1 MGGTNLEKIL
11 FISGPVGLGHV
22 GRELEIAKEL
32 RKLDSNVEIVW
43 YAEEPA
49 TEYLRSAGES
59 IQWSIDE
66 SMITTG
72 FADTSSSDD
81 FSLSLPNFFLR
92 WSKTFPERVA
102 LYQNIV
108 KEEGVDTIV
117 GDESMELMLALV
129 KHPEYKRFKFVYL
142 TDFFGAYQ
150 IRMKLMEILAV
161 YIFNRG
167 WSKFMRN
174 PELYEKFIFIGE
186 REDIRDKSM
195 GLFLPNRKDLANK
208 YADFVGPILPFHP
221 EDYMDKEEM
230 KRKLGYDSR
239 PLIICTGGGSSA
251 CKPLLDLC
259 ARTYPILRKNM
270 SDVQMRIVTGPR
282 IPQEAINPGN
292 GLSVVGFVPRL
303 YEHFAAAD
311 LVITSAG
318 GASTLELTALQ
329 RPFLYFPLKY
339 HFEQNFEVVPRC
351 ERYSAGVKM
360 VFSEITPELL
370 TKSIIENIGVKV
382 NYPKVPLD
390 GAKKTAEL
398 IRHVMGTR

>member
-1 MGGTNLEKIL
+1 VTKTL
-11 FISGPVGLGHV
+11 FIAGSIGLGHV

-32 RKLDSNVEIVW
+32 RKLDSSVEIVW
-43 YAEEPA
+43 CAQEPA

-59 IQWSIDE
+59 IRWLIDE
-66 SMITTG
+66 SIIATG
-72 FADTSSSDD
+72 FVDKYSSDD
-81 FSLSLPNFFLR
+81 YSLSLPNMFLR
-92 WSKTFPERVA
+92 WSKTFPETVA
-102 LYQNIV
+102 LYQKIV
-108 KEEGVDTIV
+108 NEEGVDTIV
-117 GDESMELMLALV
+117 GDESMDLMLALV

-150 IRMKLMEILAV
+150 IRMKLMEMLAV
-161 YIFNRG
+161 YIFNRN
-167 WSKFMRN
+167 WSRFMQN
-174 PELYEKFIFIGE
+174 PDLYDSFIFIGE
-186 REDIRDKSM
+186 REDINNRSM
-195 GLFLPNRKDLANK
+195 GIFLPSRKVLADD
-208 YADFVGPILPFHP
+208 YVDFVGQILPFRP
-221 EDYMDKEEM
+221 EEYMDKAAL

-251 CKPLLDLC
+251 CRPLLDLC
-259 ARTYPILRKNM
+259 ARTYPVLKKNL
-270 SDVQMRIVTGPR
+270 SDIQMRIVTGPR
-282 IPQEAINPGN
+282 IPPETISSGN

-360 VFSEITPELL
+360 VFSETTTESL
-370 TKSIIENIGVKV
+370 TKAIIDNIGVKV
-382 NYPKVPLD
+382 NYPKISLD
-390 GAKKTAEL
+390 GARKTAEIINNVKG
-398 IRHVMGTR
+398 IR